1 MVGPRDLPWPI
12 GLASR
17 RPWWP
22 ERAGP
27 SFHHRGS
34 GLFCQ
39 SLKNLVVS
47 GSCWCGQL
55 RSGPIAQRWDRHAH
69 AEYAIVDTRD
79 DVIVHEAIQ
88 SMHEVRTATERVGA
102 AGSDADLQRQL
113 DRADG
118 RGTARCVD
126 VAGHRSGQ
134 ENGGRP
140 DERGID
146 DLEVVV
152 TQGECSSTGGRQRSE
167 PQTLDGIRLL
177 LMRASRATGGP
188 RGHETLHPVVDVVD
202 FE

>member
-1 MVGPRDLPWPI
+1 MV
-12 GLASR
+12 A
-17 RPWWP
+17 

-39 SLKNLVVS
+39 SRKNLVVS
-47 GSCWCGQL
+47 GTSWCGQL

-188 RGHETLHPVVDVVD
+188 RSHETLQPVVDVVD